1 MEDKK
6 FCQSCG
12 MPMEKEEDFGTER
25 DGSRNE
31 DYCCYCYKDGSFTGD
46 MTMEDMIRFNLKFN
60 EENGNAVMNIIFRL
74 SASVRLWRRDLLT
87 SISGVCTRIPKK
99 R

>member
-46 MTMEDMIRFNLKFN
+46 MTMEDMIRFNLKLMRKT
-60 EENGNAVMNIIFRL
+60 EIL
-74 SASVRLWRRDLLT
+74 SVRRRKQ
-87 SISGVCTRIPKK
+87 KK
-99 R
+99 